1 MAIRPL
7 KPSKKSNYA
16 KSMPADTSRPLS
28 GNARLWQLLPLLAGL
43 LGLLL
48 TLTGPLQRLD
58 NWFYDAAL
66 SWHRLDKSAD
76 DPIVIE
82 VDNRSLAE
90 LGRWPWPRELHARLL
105 DQLRYARAVG
115 LDIALAEST
124 LSNDKPD
131 QALAAAMRRNGKVV
145 SPVFPESNG
154 QELTETRPLP
164 LFEAASNRLGH
175 TDFERDKDGVVRRTY
190 LYAGLGSPDHP
201 GFARAI
207 LDVAQGKPAA
217 PPVPVFHGHNE
228 PWVRADEVMVPF
240 ATGKPP
246 FERLSYID
254 ALSGVDKEYFRNR
267 IVLIGVTAAGLG
279 DMHGTPISGNSIG
292 MPGVIINAYLLRGLQ
307 DGKLPRPLGLQGQA
321 LLTLL
326 LIALL
331 DYSLAPRGQ
340 QRNALLVYAAAAA
353 LVAAGSILLLGLGRL
368 WFAPVCSML
377 MLLLCGFARFISRQ
391 ARLQTLATT
400 DGLTQLANRRH
411 FDEIFLPCIERH
423 RHSHQPL
430 AFILLDIDHFK
441 LYNDQYGHYAG
452 DVVLKRVAHVLQDA
466 FKHKGALPA
475 RLGGE
480 EFGVLLPGTGMQDAV
495 DAAEVFRQRLED
507 LDLPHDGSPLQK
519 VTCSIGVA
527 ARIPQPDDT
536 AQSIYEAADG
546 ALYIAKRSGRNV
558 VSPASS

>member
-1 MAIRPL
+1 MATRRWKPL
-7 KPSKKSNYA
+7 KKSISG
-16 KSMPADTSRPLS
+16 KSMPADTSRSTS
-28 GNARLWQLLPLLAGL
+28 GKFRLRQLLPLLAGL
-43 LGLLL
+43 TGALLVL
-48 TLTGPLQRLD
+48 AAPLQRLD

-66 SWHRLDKSAD
+66 SWHKLDKSAD
-76 DPIVIE
+76 DPILIE

-90 LGRWPWPRELHARLL
+90 MGSWPWPRELHARLL
-105 DQLRYARAVG
+105 DQLQSARAVG

-124 LSNDKPD
+124 LASSKPD
-131 QALAAAMRRNGKVV
+131 QALAAAMQRNGKVV
-145 SPVFPESNG
+145 SPVFPESNAKG
-154 QELTETRPLP
+154 LTETRPLP

-175 TDFERDKDGVVRRTY
+175 TDFERDTDGIVRRTY
-190 LYAGLGSPDHP
+190 LQAGLGSPDHP
-201 GFARAI
+201 GFARAV

-217 PPVPVFHGHNE
+217 PTAPAFHGSDE

-240 ATGKPP
+240 AGGSLP
-246 FERLSYID
+246 FERMSYID
-254 ALSGVDKEYFRNR
+254 ALSGVGKDYFHNR

-279 DMHGTPISGNSIG
+279 DMHGTPVSDNAAG
-292 MPGVIINAYLLRGLQ
+292 MPGVVINAYLLRGLQ
-307 DGKLPRPLGLQGQA
+307 DGTLIHPLSLPTQA

-326 LIALL
+326 LIVLL

-340 QRNALLVYAAAAA
+340 QRNALLIYAAAAL
-353 LVAAGSILLLGLGRL
+353 LVGMGSLLLLGLGHL
-368 WFAPVCSML
+368 WFAPTNSML
-377 MLLLCGFARFISRQ
+377 LVLLCGFARFISRQ
-391 ARLQTLATT
+391 ASLQTLATT

-411 FDEIFLPCIERH
+411 FDEVFIPAIERQ
-423 RHSHQPL
+423 RNTRQPL
-430 AFILLDIDHFK
+430 AFVLLDIDHFK

-452 DVVLKRVAHVLQDA
+452 DVVLKRVAHVLRESFSHQ
-466 FKHKGALPA
+466 GVLPA

-480 EFGVLLPGTGMQDAV
+480 EFGVLMPGTSMQDAV

-507 LDLPHDGSPLQK
+507 LDLPHDGSPLLK

-536 AQSIYEAADG
+536 AQRIYEEADG